1 MTFLATSALASIAE
15 LVLLLVVGGSTIWAY
30 RSRQN
35 DKPHSV
41 LLGTWSLSSLFLAL
55 AVIAAWLPEGST
67 DLETLKRLGINLG
80 IYAGMP
86 MLAVA
91 VYALGKRL
99 FWSAA
104 GWGRLLL
111 GFFALFELNR
121 QLGYGEEYTN
131 VLGAASVIG
140 VLSGALFLSVA
151 RARALSAAAAV
162 SVAAA
167 LAFSGSAALPV
178 PAYPVAATL
187 LAAMGIALL
196 TTAVRLEISLLN
208 QPSQ

>member
-1 MTFLATSALASIAE
+1 MSLLSTSVLTTIAD
-15 LVLLLVVGGSTIWAY
+15 LVLLLVVSGSAIWAY
-30 RSRQN
+30 RSKQT
-35 DKPHSV
+35 DKPHAV
-41 LLGTWSLSSLFLAL
+41 LLGAWSLSALFLAL
-55 AVIAAWLPEGST
+55 AVVAAWLPDGST

-80 IYAGMP
+80 VYAGMP
-86 MLAVA
+86 MLATA

-131 VLGAASVIG
+131 VLGAATIIG
-140 VLSGALFLSVA
+140 LLSGALFLA
-151 RARALSAAAAV
+151 DTRARLLSAASAV
-162 SVAAA
+162 SIAAA
-167 LAFSGSAALPV
+167 LAFTDSVALPV
-178 PAYPVAATL
+178 SPQPVAVSL
-187 LAAMGIALL
+187 LAALGIALVSYAAR
-196 TTAVRLEISLLN
+196 TEIAQLN

>member
-1 MTFLATSALASIAE
+1 MSALTTLADLI
-15 LVLLLVVGGSTIWAY
+15 LLLVASGSAIWAY
-30 RSRQN
+30 RSKQTE
-35 DKPHSV
+35 KPHSV
-41 LLGTWSLSSLFLAL
+41 LLGAWSLSALFLAL
-55 AVIAAWLPEGST
+55 AVIAAWLPQGSA

-86 MLAVA
+86 MLATA

-140 VLSGALFLSVA
+140 VLSGALFLGLTQA
-151 RARALSAAAAV
+151 RILSAAAAV
-162 SVAAA
+162 CVAAA
-167 LAFSGSAALPV
+167 LAFSGSSALPV
-178 PAYPVAATL
+178 MAYPMAATL
-187 LAAMGIALL
+187 LAAIGIALL
-196 TTAVRLEISLLN
+196 TSAVRLEISQLN